1 MQSNS
6 LSALVER
13 FIKLPTE
20 PRKTLYRQM
29 SDKGIS
35 LSRLPIPVT
44 REQFEHLPLSFA
56 QERQWFLWELDPTS
70 TAYNMPLALRLRGPL
85 DRAALQHGFD
95 RLVERHESLRTRFY
109 EHDARRF
116 QRIHAAAPLAI
127 VEETLPAGTDEAALH
142 RHLEA
147 LIGEPFDLLADELL
161 RVRLIQLGEQDH
173 ILLLVQHHII
183 SDAWSMQVMAQELV
197 QLYSA
202 RHAGTADDLAPL
214 PIQYGDYAVWQ
225 RHWMEAGERDRQ
237 LSWWKAQLGERQPV
251 LELPTDHPR
260 PAVQSTR
267 GASFEVPLHA
277 TLARRLQAL
286 AQQENATPFMLLLA
300 SFQALLHRYSGQQEI
315 RVGVPVAN
323 RQRAEAQRLIGFFVN
338 TQVLNARFEETPS
351 FRVLLQQVRQ
361 MALGAQTHQDLPFE
375 QLVEALQPER
385 SLSHTPLFQVM
396 YNHLEAERG
405 TAAQGSGELQV
416 EPVSREVRT
425 AQFDLTLTT
434 FESADGLSAS
444 LVYATDLFET
454 ATIERM
460 AGHWLGLLDAML
472 AQPDAPIA
480 ELPMLSVEEREA
492 QLQGWNA
499 TATDYPLTTPVHHLI
514 EAQVLRNPDA
524 PALAFGAEQLSYAEL
539 NRRAN
544 RLAHTLIAQGVGPDS
559 LVGIAVERSIEMV
572 VGLLAILKAGGA
584 YVPLDPEYPAE
595 RLAYMLDDSAVKLLL
610 SQSHL
615 DLPLAE
621 GVQRIDLDQALL
633 GDFPETNP
641 EVVVDSENL
650 AYVIYT
656 SGSTGKPKGAGNRHS
671 ALTNRLCWMQQAYG
685 LSGDDSVLQKTPFSF
700 DVSVWEFFWPLMTGA
715 RLVVAA
721 PSDHRDPAKLV
732 ALIEQERVST
742 LHFVPSM
749 LQAFL
754 LDPQVERCS
763 SLKRIVCSGEAL
775 PVDAQ
780 QQVFARLPKA
790 GLYNLYGPTEAAI
803 DVTHWTCIDEGKD
816 GVPIGQP
823 IANLGCY
830 ILDANLEPV
839 PVGVLGELYL
849 AGEGLARGYHRRPAL
864 TAERFV
870 ANPFVAGERM
880 YRTGDL
886 ARYRPDGVIEYAG
899 RIDHQVKIRGLRI
912 ELGEIEARLMEL
924 AEVREAVVLAVDQR
938 LVGYVVPAQG
948 DLDTESLASQL
959 RQGLPDYM
967 VPAQWVLLESM
978 PLSPNGKL
986 ERKALPQPEA
996 GQSRKEYVEPQEGL
1010 ERQLADIW
1018 QALLGVE
1025 RVGRHDGFFELGGHS
1040 LLATQVVSRARQQ
1053 LQREVSLRT
1062 LFEHPQLSE
1071 FARAIGQPLVQAEP
1085 PLLPISR
1092 EQPLPLSYAQERQW
1106 FLWQLEP
1113 ESAAYHIPSALR
1125 LKGELDIAALEQ
1137 AFSDLIARHESLR
1150 THFEQHQDK
1159 TVQIISAPYPLS
1171 IEVDQLP
1178 TDATADSWLQAEI
1191 SRPFDLRQGPLLR
1204 ARLLRLDGLDH
1215 LLAVTLHHIVA
1226 DGWSMQLM
1234 VEELVR
1240 LYHGHSQGQATALP
1254 VLPIQYADYAAWQRQ
1269 WMDAGERDRQLA
1281 YWTGQLGGEQPVL
1294 ELPLDHPRPAVSR
1307 HLGARLP
1314 FEIGS
1319 TLTTQLKQLA
1329 RQHDVTLFTLLLAS
1343 FQALLHRYSR
1353 QTDIRIG
1360 VPIANRNRLE
1370 TEGLIGFFVNTLV
1383 LRAELDGQ
1391 MALPALLK
1399 QARQAL
1405 LAAQAHQDLPFEQ
1418 LVTAL
1423 SPERSLAHSPLFQA
1437 MYNHQTASG
1446 SERALPVIAD
1456 LQVEAMGWSN
1466 HTAQFDLTL
1475 DTFEH
1480 QGADG
1485 TLQAILTY
1493 ATDLFEAATVER
1505 LAVHWRNLL
1514 AAMVAHPNQRLAEL
1528 PMLSNSEQQANLQ
1541 AWNPAPAHF
1550 PVDTCLHQLFE
1561 QRAAESPDSIALS
1574 FEGQTL
1580 AYGELNRRANRLAH
1594 RLIAEG
1600 VQPDSLV
1607 GLAAGRGLDVIVGL
1621 LAILKAGGAY
1631 VPLDPAYPEDRLAF
1645 LIEDSGLQLLLT
1657 EDSARE
1663 RLVIPEQ
1670 VRVLSLEPDDGQG
1683 RDDNPNVALSPAN
1696 LAYVIYTSGSTG
1708 QPKGALLSHDNA
1720 MRLFTATDAWFN
1732 FGPEDV
1738 WSLFH
1743 SFAFDFSVWEIFGAL
1758 LYGGRLVIVPQWVTR
1773 SPDEF
1778 HALLC
1783 REGVTVLNQTP
1794 SAFKALMGVACTA
1807 NDQASALRY
1816 VVFGGEALEVK
1827 GLAPWFERFGDSAP
1841 RLVNMYGITETT
1853 VHVTWRPLSLDD
1865 LQQGASSPI
1874 GEAIPD
1880 LTWYLLDGALNPVA
1894 QGCTGELYV
1903 GGPGLARGYLK
1914 RPGLSATRFVPDPFS
1929 AQGERLYR
1937 TGDLARYRS
1946 DGVIEYIGRLDQ
1958 QVKIRGFRI
1967 ELGEIEA
1974 QLLAHPS
1981 IREAAVLAQD
1991 GNGGPQLVAYLV
2003 HGSSLDEV
2011 ALRDALKAHLR
2022 EHLPD
2027 YMVPAHLL
2035 FLDHLP
2041 LTTNGKLDRKALPAL
2056 DASVVQTAYV
2066 APRNDLER
2074 GIAEIWQDIL
2084 KVARIGV
2091 IDNFFELG
2099 GDSIISIQVVSRAR
2113 QAGILFTP
2121 KDLFLHQS
2129 VQELAAVAR
2138 LGEAQVIDQGP
2149 VLGAV
2154 ALLPIQQTF
2163 FETAIPQ
2170 RHHWNQAV
2178 LLRPTAPLQPAL
2190 LEQALAALQVHHDGL
2205 RQCFT
2210 QQDGAWQAQV
2220 LAPNALRPV
2229 LWHRQLATADELTA
2243 LADQAQRSLALES
2256 AELVRALLVDMPDGS
2271 QRLLLAIHHLA
2282 VDGVSWRILF
2292 EDLQTLYRQFEA
2304 GQAPRLPAKTSST
2317 KAWAERLH
2325 GYAASTARSAAL
2337 PYWLEQLAKAPIDL
2351 PCDNPQ
2357 GSLRNSQA
2365 TTLSSHLDQAATRRL
2380 LQTAPAA
2387 YRTQINDL
2395 LLTALARVVARWSGH
2410 QDVLVQLEG
2419 HGREDLFDDIDLT
2432 RTVGWFTS
2440 LFPVKLSVG
2449 GDLAESIKSVKEALR
2464 ALPDKGLSFGA
2475 LRHLGD
2481 AETRQRLAALP
2492 TPRITFNYLGQFDNS
2507 FDDAEGALFVPAPEG
2522 SGQEQSE
2529 DAPLGNWLTLN
2540 GQIYGG
2546 ELNIG
2551 WTFSQDLY
2559 DDATIARLADDYS
2572 RELHALI
2579 DHCCTAGTR
2588 GATPS
2593 DFPLAG
2599 LTQAQLD
2606 RLPLDLAAIEDIYP
2620 LSPMQQGM
2628 LFHTLEA
2635 SEAAYYIN
2643 QMAVDVEGLDAERFV
2658 AAWDAVIAR
2667 HEILRTG
2674 FWSESHL
2681 AQPLQVVY
2689 RSARLPVSL
2698 LDWSQRQVAPEA
2710 LQALAEEEA
2719 ARGFDLLHA
2728 PLMRLTLV
2736 TLGEGRAHLIWTSHH
2751 ILMDGW
2757 SNSRL
2762 LGEVLETYNGLEPAP
2777 RRGRYRDYIAWLQAQ
2792 PGEPLETFWRQKLQ
2806 ALEGPT
2812 LLADHLAPRP
2822 DANGVG
2828 HQALYLHWDR
2838 DATQHLREQAQ
2849 RLRVTPNT
2857 LIQAAW
2863 LLLLQRCTGQST
2875 VCFGATVAGRPTSL
2889 PGADEM
2895 LGLFINTLP
2904 IIQTPSPEHSVRQWL
2919 EQLQGY
2925 NVEVRER
2932 EHTPLAELQRWSGQ
2946 GGQALFDS
2954 IIVFENYPVDERL
2967 QEAEQE
2973 HLRFGKVAGRDV
2985 TNFAMDLAVHLE
2997 DTFSIEFLYL
3007 RNAFTEGAVQLIRS
3021 SFETL
3026 LRALLEQPDARI
3038 GSLPMLPPAEQ
3049 ALLDEQNHFLPSTA
3063 QPLLA
3068 EQIRRHALV
3077 QPEALA
3083 AVCAEQRLSFA
3094 ELEQRASQLA
3104 AELSHRGVGPES
3116 IVGVALERSVDTL
3129 VAFYAVMK
3137 TGAAYVPMD
3146 IEHPAERLRWVVEDA
3161 AMCLLISTRP
3171 LCTRFD
3177 DFWETPLLLLDEP
3190 LPARAVAELPVHA
3203 EGGHLA
3209 YLIYTSGS
3217 TGKPKGVAVAHEAI
3231 RMHCQAIG
3239 ELYEMTPQTRELL
3252 FMSFAF
3258 DGAQERWLTTL
3269 SHGGCLV
3276 IRDNRLWTAE
3286 ETWQALHEQRID
3298 IACFPPAYLQQLA
3311 EYAQTQ
3317 EQSPPPV
3324 RVYCFGGDAV
3334 AEANFERVKRALK
3347 PVTLTNGYGPTETVV
3362 TPMLWKTAASGTC
3375 GARYAPIG
3383 SRVGQRSLYV
3393 LDSHLNPVPRGVAG
3407 ELYIGGEGLA
3417 RGYHQRP
3424 GLTAERFV
3432 ADPFS
3437 AGGRLYRSGDWV
3449 RQRADGVIDYLGRL
3463 DNQIK
3468 IRGFRIEPGEIEARL
3483 RALPGIQDT
3492 VVVAREVN
3500 GSQQL
3505 IGYVASA
3512 SGVQGDTLRVA
3523 LQGDLPEYMVP
3534 VHIVSLPALPLNAN
3548 GKVDRNALPA
3558 PELKVR
3564 TFVAPRNEVERHLAA
3579 IWQEVLE
3586 IEQVGVTDNFFELG
3600 GDSLRILKVL
3610 SKLRARPE
3618 LGLTLK
3624 LRDMIGKP
3632 TIAELSG
3639 YDDEVRELDPLLPLN
3654 APAQGDVA
3662 LFCLHA
3668 GFGTVFDYEPLA
3680 RRLEGRC
3687 SVYGI
3692 QCRML
3697 LDRTWEDRSLEAMA
3711 IDYTRFIRQ
3720 KQAHGPYRLL
3730 GWSLGGALALLVAQE
3745 LERQGQEVE
3754 LLGLVDCFTPVD
3766 SHEDG
3771 NEGWES
3777 ELSAF
3782 LATLLGV
3789 PREALPD
3796 QPLPP
3801 GSDARDVRQWIADAQ
3816 AAVGADANGAAITA
3830 EELAHTFLAAMK
3842 LKALSLAWKQVPSLD
3857 AQPSCWWA
3865 VQERSAD
3872 QQRTLQGYFPEA
3884 REHRQVSAGHYDIL
3898 RHAGFLHDITDRVLD
3913 SESVAG

>member
-1 MQSNS
+1 MQSHS

-13 FIKLPTE
+13 FIKLPAE

-44 REQFEHLPLSFA
+44 RGQFEHLPLSFA

-85 DRAALQHGFD
+85 DRAALQHAFD
-95 RLVERHESLRTRFY
+95 GLVARHESLRTRFY
-109 EHDARRF
+109 EHDARRY
-116 QRIHAAAPLAI
+116 QRIEAAAPLAI
-127 VEETLPAGTDEAALH
+127 VDETLPPGTDLH

-147 LIGEPFDLLADELL
+147 LIDEPFDLLAGDLL
-161 RVRLIQLGEQDH
+161 RVRLIPLGEQDH

-202 RHAGTADDLAPL
+202 RQAGQPDALEPL
-214 PIQYGDYAVWQ
+214 PIQYGDYALWQ

-237 LSWWKAQLGERQPV
+237 LGWWKAQLGAHHPV
-251 LELPTDHPR
+251 LELPTDRPR
-260 PAVQSTR
+260 PAVQGSG
-267 GASFEVPLHA
+267 GASLDVPLPA
-277 TLARRLQAL
+277 ALARRLHAL

-323 RQRAEAQRLIGFFVN
+323 RQRAEVQRLIGFFVN
-338 TQVLNARFEETPS
+338 TQVLNARFEENPG
-351 FRVLLQQVRQ
+351 FRALLQQVRQ
-361 MALGAQTHQDLPFE
+361 LALGAQTHQDLPFE

-396 YNHLEAERG
+396 YNHLQAERG
-405 TAAQGSGELQV
+405 TPAQGSAALLV
-416 EPVSREVRT
+416 EPVPREVRS
-425 AQFDLTLTT
+425 AQFDLSLTT
-434 FESADGLSAS
+434 FESTEGLTAT
-444 LVYATDLFET
+444 LVYATDLFEA

-460 AGHWLGLLDAML
+460 AGHWLGLLEAIVTR
-472 AQPDAPIA
+472 PDAPIA
-480 ELPMLSVEEREA
+480 ELPLLSPAERET
-492 QLQGWNA
+492 QLHGWNA
-499 TATDYPLTTPVHHLI
+499 TATEYPLDTPVHQLI
-514 EAQVLRNPDA
+514 ETQVQRTPDA
-524 PALAFGAEQLSYAEL
+524 PALAFGAETLSYAEL

-544 RLAHTLIAQGVGPDS
+544 RLAHALIARGVGPDS

-595 RLAYMLDDSAVKLLL
+595 RLAYMLDDSGVKLLL

-615 DLPLAE
+615 ELPLAE
-621 GVQRIDLDQALL
+621 DVQRIDLDRAPFD
-633 GDFPETNP
+633 DFPEANP
-641 EVVVDSENL
+641 GVALDAENL

-685 LSGDDSVLQKTPFSF
+685 LAAGDSVLQKTPFSF

-721 PSDHRDPAKLV
+721 PGDHRDPARLV
-732 ALIEQERVST
+732 ALIERENITT

-754 LDPQVERCS
+754 LDPQVERCT

-780 QQVFARLPKA
+780 QQVFARLPQA

-803 DVTHWTCIDEGKD
+803 DVTHWTCVDEGKD

-849 AGEGLARGYHRRPAL
+849 AGKGLARGYHRRPAL

-886 ARYRPDGVIEYAG
+886 ARYRQDGVIEYAG

-924 AEVREAVVLAVDQR
+924 DEVREAVVLAVDQR
-938 LVGYVVPAQG
+938 LVGYVVPATA
-948 DLDTESLASQL
+948 DLDTEQLASQL
-959 RQGLPDYM
+959 RNGLPDYM
-967 VPAQWVLLESM
+967 VPAQWVLLEAM

-986 ERKALPQPEA
+986 ERKALPQPDA
-996 GQSRKEYVEPQEGL
+996 VQSRKDYVEPQEGL

-1040 LLATQVVSRARQQ
+1040 LLATQVVSRVRQQ

-1062 LFEHPQLSE
+1062 LFEHPQLSD
-1071 FARAIGQPLVQAEP
+1071 FARAIERPLAQAEP
-1085 PLLPISR
+1085 PLLPVSR

-1125 LKGELDIAALEQ
+1125 LKGTLDIAALER

-1150 THFEQHQDK
+1150 THFGQQQDT
-1159 TVQIISAPYPLS
+1159 TVQIIAAPYPLS
-1171 IEVDQLP
+1171 IVVDHLA
-1178 TDATADSWLQAEI
+1178 ATASAESWLQAEI
-1191 SRPFDLRQGPLLR
+1191 SRPFDLRRGPLLR
-1204 ARLLRLDGLDH
+1204 ARLLRLDERDH
-1215 LLAVTLHHIVA
+1215 ILAVTLHHIVA

-1240 LYHGHSQGQATALP
+1240 LYHGHAQGLATSLP
-1254 VLPIQYADYAAWQRQ
+1254 TLPIQYADYAAWQRQ

-1281 YWTGQLGGEQPVL
+1281 YWTAQLGGEQPVL

-1307 HLGARLP
+1307 HLGARLH
-1314 FEIGS
+1314 FEIPAE
-1319 TLTTQLKQLA
+1319 LTARLKQLA

-1343 FQALLHRYSR
+1343 FQTLLHRYSG
-1353 QTDIRIG
+1353 QADIRIG

-1391 MALPALLK
+1391 MPLPALLK

-1405 LAAQAHQDLPFEQ
+1405 LTAQAHQDLPFEQ

-1423 SPERSLAHSPLFQA
+1423 SPERSLAHSPLFQV

-1456 LQVEAMGWSN
+1456 LEVDAMGWSH

-1475 DTFEH
+1475 DTFER
-1480 QGADG
+1480 QGDDG

-1493 ATDLFEAATVER
+1493 ATDLFEAPTIER
-1505 LAVHWRNLL
+1505 LTDHWRNLL
-1514 AAMVAHPNQRLAEL
+1514 AAMVANPARRIAEL
-1528 PMLSNSEQQANLQ
+1528 PMLSSTEQQANLL
-1541 AWNPAPAHF
+1541 AWNPATAHF
-1550 PVDTCLHQLFE
+1550 PVDACLHQLFE
-1561 QRAAESPDSIALS
+1561 QRAAEAPDSIALS

-1580 AYGELNRRANRLAH
+1580 AYGELNRRANRIAH

-1600 VQPDSLV
+1600 VRPDTLV
-1607 GLAAGRGLDVIVGL
+1607 GLAAGRGLEVIVGL

-1631 VPLDPAYPEDRLAF
+1631 VPLDPAYPEDRLAY
-1645 LIEDSGLQLLLT
+1645 LIEDSGLQLLLA

-1663 RLVIPEQ
+1663 RLVIPAQ
-1670 VRVLSLEPDDGQG
+1670 VRVLPLEADSGEG

-1708 QPKGALLSHDNA
+1708 QPKGALLSHANA
-1720 MRLFTATDAWFN
+1720 LRLFTATDAWFG
-1732 FGPEDV
+1732 FGPQDV

-1794 SAFKALMGVACTA
+1794 SAFKALMGVACSA
-1807 NDQASALRY
+1807 SSQADALRY

-1827 GLAPWFERFGDSAP
+1827 GLAPWFDRFGDTQP

-1853 VHVTWRPLSLDD
+1853 VHVTWRPLSKAD
-1865 LQQGASSPI
+1865 LHQAANSPI

-1914 RPGLSATRFVPDPFS
+1914 RPALSATRFVPDPFS
-1929 AQGERLYR
+1929 KDGERLYR

-1974 QLLAHPS
+1974 QLLAHAS

-2003 HGSSLDEV
+2003 PGGDFDEASLRE
-2011 ALRDALKAHLR
+2011 ALKAHLR

-2035 FLDHLP
+2035 FLDQLP

-2056 DASVVQTAYV
+2056 DASVVQAAYV

-2074 GIAEIWQDIL
+2074 GIADIWQDIL

-2091 IDNFFELG
+2091 TDNFFELG

-2149 VLGAV
+2149 VTGPL

-2163 FETAIPQ
+2163 FDTDIPQ
-2170 RHHWNQAV
+2170 RQHWNQAV
-2178 LLRPTAPLQPAL
+2178 LLRPTVTLQPAR
-2190 LEQALAALQVHHDGL
+2190 LEQALAALLVHHDAL
-2205 RQCFT
+2205 RQRFT
-2210 QQDGAWQAQV
+2210 QHNGAWQAQV
-2220 LAPNALRPV
+2220 LAPDALRPV
-2229 LWHRQLATADELTA
+2229 LWHRQLATAAELPA

-2256 AELVRALLVDMPDGS
+2256 AELVRAVLVDLADGS

-2292 EDLQTLYRQFEA
+2292 EDLQTLYRQLDA
-2304 GQAPRLPAKTSST
+2304 GHTPTLPAKTSST

-2325 GYAASTARSAAL
+2325 GYAASTAGRAAL
-2337 PYWLEQLAKAPIDL
+2337 PYWLAQLADAPVDL
-2351 PCDNPQ
+2351 PCDNPH

-2365 TTLSSHLDQAATRRL
+2365 RTLSSHLDQAATRRL
-2380 LQTAPAA
+2380 LQIAPAA

-2410 QDVLVQLEG
+2410 PDVLVQLEG

-2449 GDLAESIKSVKEALR
+2449 DDLAGSIKGVKETLR

-2475 LRHLGD
+2475 LRHLGEAD
-2481 AETRQRLAALP
+2481 TRQRLAALP

-2529 DAPLGNWLTLN
+2529 EAPLGNWLTLN

-2551 WTFSQDLY
+2551 WTFSQDMY
-2559 DDATIARLADDYS
+2559 DEATIARLAEAYS

-2579 DHCCTAGTR
+2579 EHCCSAGSR

-2643 QMAVDVEGLDAERFV
+2643 QMAVDVDGLDAERFV
-2658 AAWDAVIAR
+2658 AAWNAVIAR

-2674 FWSESHL
+2674 FCSESHL

-2689 RSARLPVSL
+2689 RSARLPATL
-2698 LDWSQRQVAPEA
+2698 LDWSQREVTPEA
-2710 LQALAEEEA
+2710 LLALAEDEA
-2719 ARGFDLLHA
+2719 ARGFDLLQA

-2736 TLGEGRAHLIWTSHH
+2736 TLGNGRAHLVWTSHH

-2792 PGEPLETFWRQKLQ
+2792 PGEPLEAFWRQKLQ

-2863 LLLLQRCTGQST
+2863 LLLLQRCTGQAT
-2875 VCFGATVAGRPTSL
+2875 VCFGATVAGRPTNL

-2904 IIQTPSPEHSVRQWL
+2904 IIQTPRPEHSVRQWL

-2973 HLRFGKVAGRDV
+2973 HLRFGKVNGRDV

-3007 RNAFTEGAVQLIRS
+3007 RNAFTEEAVQLIRS

-3026 LRALLEQPDARI
+3026 LRALLAQPDARI

-3049 ALLDEQNHFLPSTA
+3049 ALLEEQNHFLPSTA

-3077 QPEALA
+3077 QPEATA
-3083 AVCAEQRLSFA
+3083 AVCAGHSLSYA
-3094 ELEQRASQLA
+3094 ELEQRATRLA
-3104 AELSHRGVGPES
+3104 AELSQRGIGPES

-3137 TGAAYVPMD
+3137 TGAAYVPLD
-3146 IEHPAERLRWVVEDA
+3146 IEHPAERLRWVVEDS
-3161 AMCLLISTRP
+3161 AMRLLISKRP
-3171 LCTRFD
+3171 LCERFD
-3177 DFWETPLLLLDEP
+3177 GFWATPLLLLDEP
-3190 LPARAVAELPVHA
+3190 LPARAADELPVHA
-3203 EGGHLA
+3203 EGSHLA

-3239 ELYEMTPQTRELL
+3239 ELYEMTAQTRELL

-3311 EYAQTQ
+3311 EYAQAR

-3393 LDSHLNPVPRGVAG
+3393 LDGHLNPVPRGVAG

-3437 AGGRLYRSGDWV
+3437 IGGRLYRTGDWV

-3483 RALPGIQDT
+3483 RALPGIQDA

-3505 IGYVASA
+3505 IGYV
-3512 SGVQGDTLRVA
+3512 SGAAELQGDSLRAA
-3523 LQGDLPEYMVP
+3523 LQGELPEYMVP
-3534 VHIVSLPALPLNAN
+3534 VHIAVLPALPLNAN

-3558 PELKVR
+3558 PDLGLR
-3564 TFVAPRNEVERHLAA
+3564 TFVAPRNDTERALAD

-3586 IEQVGVTDNFFELG
+3586 IERVGVTDNFFELG

-3639 YDDEVRELDPLLPLN
+3639 YDEQAREPDPLLALN
-3654 APAQGDVA
+3654 TPGQAGAA

-3687 SVYGI
+3687 SVHGI

-3697 LDRTWEDRSLEAMA
+3697 LDRDWQDHSLEAMA
-3711 IDYTRFIRQ
+3711 IDYTRFIRRQ
-3720 KQAHGPYRLL
+3720 QPEGPYRLL

-3754 LLGLVDCFTPVD
+3754 QVGLVDCFTPVG
-3766 SHEDG
+3766 SHEDDG
-3771 NEGWES
+3771 EGWER

-3789 PREALPD
+3789 PADALPST
-3796 QPLPP
+3796 PLPP
-3801 GSDARDVRQWIADAQ
+3801 GSDSQAVRRWITEALEAAGGDVARS
-3816 AAVGADANGAAITA
+3816 AITA
-3830 EELAHTFLAAMK
+3830 DELAQTFLAAMK
-3842 LKALSLAWKQVPSLD
+3842 LKHLSLAWRHVPRI
-3857 AQPSCWWA
+3857 AAPTACWWA
-3865 VQERSAD
+3865 TQGRPAGE
-3872 QQRTLQGYFPEA
+3872 QRLLQGHFPA
-3884 REHRQVSAGHYDIL
+3884 AGSHQAVAAGHYDIL
-3898 RHAGFLHDITDRVLD
+3898 RHPALLDDLLEWVLD
-3913 SESVAG
+3913 SEPVAG